1 VLLAGSAALAG
12 CAGPHPFVRSGDA
25 DHVEVIASGDPAAA
39 LPLATEYCARYER
52 VPRFDRIDL
61 EIVRYDCVRR

>member
-1 VLLAGSAALAG
+1 
-12 CAGPHPFVRSGDA
+12 VRSGDA